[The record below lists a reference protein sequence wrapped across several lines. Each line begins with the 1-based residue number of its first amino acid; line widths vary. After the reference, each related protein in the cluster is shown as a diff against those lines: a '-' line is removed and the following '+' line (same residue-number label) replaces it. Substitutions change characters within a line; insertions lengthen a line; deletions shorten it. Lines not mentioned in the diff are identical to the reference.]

1 MICIFKLCW
10 PNVYDLMEKKGA
22 LIQLLQEQYQ
32 QGASRDIL
40 LVTTQMLLAELN
52 MQQVQPLDLQ
62 KKVAVK
68 MPVNLMSTSVPA
80 DHLPEQKKVTQE
92 TIELPASEKEST
104 LPHEIAISWGI
115 HSVNEIPTF
124 AHQEKELF
132 ELNEK
137 MRSDDYSLNE
147 RLNPGHEE
155 LVNTLKDVPIN
166 DLRRAIGVNDRFLF
180 INDLFRGDENMYERS
195 IKTINAFHTLPEA
208 EYWIQREL
216 KVKIGWP
223 ENNDTVHMFDQLV
236 KRRFSLM

>member
-10 PNVYDLMEKKGA
+10 PNVIDLMEKKGA
-22 LIQLLQEQYQ
+22 IIQLLQEQYQ
-32 QGASRDIL
+32 KGASRETL
-40 LVTTQMLLAELN
+40 LVTAQMLLAEL
-52 MQQVQPLDLQ
+52 QQEPTPPVDMQ

-68 MPVNLMSTSVPA
+68 LPSNMHATHTPTTIV
-80 DHLPEQKKVTQE
+80 PEQELNAMLQGGKEEERPTDIAVT
-92 TIELPASEKEST
+92 
-104 LPHEIAISWGI
+104 WGI

-137 MRSDDYSLNE
+137 MKTSDFSLNE
-147 RLNPGHEE
+147 RLNPGHDE
-155 LVNTLKDVPIN
+155 LGNTLKDTPIK
-166 DLRRAIGVNDRFLF
+166 DLKKAIGVNDRFLF

-223 ENNDTVHMFDQLV
+223 ENNATVHLFDQLV
-236 KRRFSLM
+236 RRRFSRM